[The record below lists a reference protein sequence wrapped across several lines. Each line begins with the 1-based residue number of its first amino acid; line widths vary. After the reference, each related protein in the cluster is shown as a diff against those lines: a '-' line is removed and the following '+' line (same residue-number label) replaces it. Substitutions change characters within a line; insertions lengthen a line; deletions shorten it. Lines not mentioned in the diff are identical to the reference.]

1 MVRFE
6 AAQLLDDASRSTN
19 ASAILGADNGFWVE
33 IHTYGNGGGIHPFHL
48 HTLELSHETMWSAP
62 IVAG

>member
-19 ASAILGADNGFWVE
+19 ASAILGADNGFWVK
-33 IHTYGNGGGIHPFHL
+33 ISASLHGNGGGIHPFHL
-48 HTLELSHETMWSAP
+48 HTLELSHETMWVSAQS
-62 IVAG
+62 